1 MAGGSVCVCVCVCVC
16 VSVVMVGGKY
26 LGPQVRPTSLFWELQ
41 DCGLFIPRAVKCTP
55 AAVEA
60 HLKLLNI
67 LSNSCL
73 IPLHVPSIFFII
85 IADY

>member
-1 MAGGSVCVCVCVCVC
+1 MCVCVCGGGG
-16 VSVVMVGGKY
+16 GGKC

-55 AAVEA
+55 ATVEA

-85 IADY
+85 IPDY